1 MKKFKILNSREI
13 KRFKIVLNDTF
24 GYSLKKD
31 YAYLMNDRDRV
42 FLINKDLARIDLN
55 KLVVDRI
62 GLYFAE
68 YKNGSVRLSKEGAQL
83 LVQEARENK
92 AKLNCLL
99 ELEEKEAKAYFAGV
113 DLRKDLGEETKTLIL
128 THKNQVLGYA
138 KYKEGKILNY
148 LPKIH
153 RGEAIL

>member
-1 MKKFKILNSREI
+1 MKKFKILNTREI
-13 KRFKIVLNDTF
+13 KRFKKVLEETF

-31 YAYLMNDRDRV
+31 YAYLMNDRERV

-68 YKNGSVRLSKEGAQL
+68 YKNSLVRLSKEGAL
-83 LVQEARENK
+83 LFVQEAKENK
-92 AKLNCLL
+92 VELNCLF
-99 ELEEKEAKAYFAGV
+99 ELDKREAKAYFAGV
-113 DLRKDLGEETKTLIL
+113 DLRKDLGEESKALIL
-128 THKNQVLGYA
+128 INEGNVLGYA
-138 KYKEGKILNY
+138 KYKDGKILNF

-153 RGEAIL
+153 RGEVIL

>member
-1 MKKFKILNSREI
+1 MKKFKILNTREI
-13 KRFKIVLNDTF
+13 KRFKIVLVETF

-42 FLINKDLARIDLN
+42 FLINKDLVKVDLN

-83 LVQEARENK
+83 LVQEAKENNV
-92 AKLNCLL
+92 KLDCLL
-99 ELEEKEAKAYFAGV
+99 ELEEIEAKSYFKGV
-113 DLRKDLGEETKTLIL
+113 DLRKDLGEEPKTLIL
-128 THKNQVLGYA
+128 TYKDNVLGYA